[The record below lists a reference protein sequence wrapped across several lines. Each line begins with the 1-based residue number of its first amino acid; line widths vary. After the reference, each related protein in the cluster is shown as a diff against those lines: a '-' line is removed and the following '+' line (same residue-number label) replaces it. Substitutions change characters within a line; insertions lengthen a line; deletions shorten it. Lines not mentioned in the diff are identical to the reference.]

1 MYHEYTNPLV
11 IFIPKDTSIFLNLVY
26 QFCSFF
32 FKNHTLIFQN
42 IIPINSKVRFFAI
55 SNIPSYEI
63 FHQLCCF
70 RKNLKNHPKYP
81 QKFQTKSLIP
91 TITQI
96 YHKCIQKINMILNAR
111 YNFFPSPN
119 LNQALSSMQQSKLKE
134 I

>member
-26 QFCSFF
+26 QFCNF

-70 RKNLKNHPKYP
+70 RKKFKIIQNIPKISNQVLNSNNHTNLSQMHTKNKHDPKCKIQFLPIP
-81 QKFQTKSLIP
+81 QLKSSIVP
-91 TITQI
+91 
-96 YHKCIQKINMILNAR
+96 NA
-111 YNFFPSPN
+111 S
-119 LNQALSSMQQSKLKE
+119 